1 MTPRTTHARSSGTHH
16 PLKELRLKARKT
28 LFEIAEACD
37 TSRSTPLRWEEGDM
51 EPTPQHRKAY
61 AKVLGI
67 ELAELGA
74 LVYANR
80 KVRRSNTK

>member
-1 MTPRTTHARSSGTHH
+1 MTPRPTHTRASSTHH

-51 EPTPQHRKAY
+51 EPMPCHRKAY

-67 ELAELGA
+67 EVAELGA

-80 KVRRSNTK
+80 RIKRSGVK